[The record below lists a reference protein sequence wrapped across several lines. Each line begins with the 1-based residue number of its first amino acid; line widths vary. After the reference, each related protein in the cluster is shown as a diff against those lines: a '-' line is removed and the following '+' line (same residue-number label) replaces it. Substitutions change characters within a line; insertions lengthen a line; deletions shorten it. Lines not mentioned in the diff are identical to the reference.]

1 MVYFAPMSEPLR
13 AIYASDDGYVGL
25 AAISAVSL
33 LKHNPGA
40 QINLLGYKLK
50 SDSIELVRS
59 RIEQHGGSFCHFDV
73 TPLISKLELLK
84 VSHYTS
90 YAIFARMFI
99 PELIH
104 TDDRVLYLDCDTL
117 ITDRLDDLMGIDLHG
132 HAFALALDAVHP
144 AYKKVISLPPDKP
157 YYNSGVMLMDL
168 AAWRKHDCSRRFMEE
183 LAHPHGHVILP
194 EQDVIARMMGD
205 EVEPLPSKW
214 NFLSQFILQNRK
226 DSPAIYHFSG
236 NTLGRPWFTSSKH
249 PLREAYRQA
258 AAEANLPEVA
268 EQIRPLP
275 FEYKVQYWLYRLL
288 PQSLFT
294 PICNL
299 MYRTHIR
306 LAYGV

>member
-1 MVYFAPMSEPLR
+1 MNIV
-13 AIYASDDGYVGL
+13 YASDDGYVGL

-40 QINLLGYKLK
+40 RIHLLGYKLK
-50 SDSIELVRS
+50 AESIEIVRS
-59 RIEQHGGSFCHFDV
+59 RVERHGGSFSHFDV

-90 YAIFARMFI
+90 YAIFARIFI
-99 PELIH
+99 PELIR

-117 ITDRLDDLMGIDLHG
+117 VTDRLNDLMRIDLHG

-144 AYKKVISLPPDKP
+144 TYKKVISIPSNRP

-168 AAWRKHDCSRRFMEE
+168 AAWRSHDCSRRFMEE
-183 LAHPHGHVILP
+183 LTHPHGRIILP
-194 EQDVIARMMGD
+194 EQDVIARTMCD
-205 EVEPLPSKW
+205 EAEPLPPKW
-214 NFLSQFILQNRK
+214 NFLSQFILQRRK
-226 DSPAIYHFSG
+226 DTPAIYHFSG

-249 PLREAYRQA
+249 PLREAYRRA
-258 AAEANLPEVA
+258 AAEADLPEVA
-268 EQIRPLP
+268 EQIHPLP

-306 LAYGV
+306 LTYGV

>member
-1 MVYFAPMSEPLR
+1 MNIV
-13 AIYASDDGYVGL
+13 YASDDSYVGL

-40 QINLLGYKLK
+40 QINLLGYNLK
-50 SDSIELVRS
+50 PTSVELVRS
-59 RIEQHGGSFCHFDV
+59 RVQNHGGSFSHFDV
-73 TPLISKLELLK
+73 SPFINKLELLN

-99 PELIH
+99 PDLIR

-117 ITDRLDDLMGIDLHG
+117 VTDRLDDLMGIDLHG

-144 AYKKVISLPPDKP
+144 AYKKVISIPADRP

-168 AAWRKHDCSRRFMEE
+168 AAWRDHDCSRRFMEE
-183 LAHPHGHVILP
+183 LTHPHGRVILP
-194 EQDVIARMMGD
+194 EQDVIARTMGD

-214 NFLSQFILQNRK
+214 NFLSQFILQRRK
-226 DSPAIYHFSG
+226 DAPAIYHFSG

-249 PLREAYRQA
+249 PLRATYRQA

-275 FEYKVQYWLYRLL
+275 FEYSVQHWLYRLL
-288 PQSLFT
+288 PQTLFT

-306 LAYGV
+306 LTYGV

>member
-1 MVYFAPMSEPLR
+1 MVYFAPMSKSLKV
-13 AIYASDDGYVGL
+13 IYASDDGYVGL

-50 SDSIELVRS
+50 PASIELVRS
-59 RIEQHGGSFCHFDV
+59 RVERHGGSFAHFDV

-99 PELIH
+99 PELIR

-117 ITDRLDDLMGIDLHG
+117 VTDRLDDLMGLDLHG
-132 HAFALALDAVHP
+132 HAFALAIDAVHP
-144 AYKKVISLPPDKP
+144 VYKKVISIPADRP

-168 AAWRKHDCSRRFMEE
+168 AAWKSHGCSGRFMEE
-183 LAHPHGHVILP
+183 LTHPHGRVILP
-194 EQDVIARMMGD
+194 EQDVIARTMCD
-205 EVEPLPSKW
+205 EVEPLPPKW
-214 NFLSQFILQNRK
+214 NFLSQFILQRRK
-226 DSPAIYHFSG
+226 DTPAIYHFSG

-258 AAEANLPEVA
+258 AAEAGLPEIA
-268 EQIRPLP
+268 EQLRPMS
-275 FEYKVQYWLYRLL
+275 FEYRLQYWLFRLL
-288 PQSLFT
+288 PHVLFR

-299 MYRTHIR
+299 LYRVHIK
-306 LAYGV
+306 LTYGV

>member
-33 LKHNPGA
+33 LKYNPGA

-50 SDSIELVRS
+50 PESIELIRS
-59 RIEQHGGSFCHFDV
+59 RIERHGGSFRHFDV
-73 TPLISKLELLK
+73 TPLIGKLESLK

-104 TDDRVLYLDCDTL
+104 TDDHVLYLDCDTL
-117 ITDRLDDLMGIDLHG
+117 VTDRLDDLMNLELHG

-168 AAWRKHDCSRRFMEE
+168 AAWREHDCSRRFIEE
-183 LAHPHGHVILP
+183 LAHPHGRIILP
-194 EQDVIARMMGD
+194 EQDVIARTMGD
-205 EVEPLPSKW
+205 EVEPLPPKW
-214 NFLSQFILQNRK
+214 NFLSQFILQRRK
-226 DSPAIYHFSG
+226 DTPAIYHFSG

-258 AAEANLPEVA
+258 AAEAELPEVA
-268 EQIRPLP
+268 EQRCPLP
-275 FEYKVQYWLYRLL
+275 LEYKVQYWLYRLL
-288 PQSLFT
+288 PQVLFT

-299 MYRTHIR
+299 MYRAHIR
-306 LAYGV
+306 LTYGV

>member
-1 MVYFAPMSEPLR
+1 MSESLR

-50 SDSIELVRS
+50 STSIDLVRS
-59 RIEQHGGSFCHFDV
+59 RVEHHGGSFCHFDV
-73 TPLISKLELLK
+73 TPLVGNLELLK

-99 PELIH
+99 PELIR

-117 ITDRLDDLMGIDLHG
+117 VTDRLDDLMGIDLHG

-168 AAWRKHDCSRRFMEE
+168 AAWREHDCSRRFMEE
-183 LAHPHGHVILP
+183 LMHPHGRIILP
-194 EQDVIARMMGD
+194 EQDVIARTMGD
-205 EVEPLPSKW
+205 EVEPLPPKW
-214 NFLSQFILQNRK
+214 NFLSQFILQRRTDK
-226 DSPAIYHFSG
+226 PAIYHFSG

-258 AAEANLPEVA
+258 AAEAGLPEIA
-268 EQIRPLP
+268 DLHRSLPL
-275 FEYKVQYWLYRLL
+275 EYKVQYWLYRLL
-288 PQSLFT
+288 PQALFT

-306 LAYGV
+306 LTYGV

>member
-1 MVYFAPMSEPLR
+1 MVYFAQMSEPLR
-13 AIYASDDGYVGL
+13 TIYASDDGYVGL
-25 AAISAVSL
+25 ATISAVSL
-33 LKHNPGA
+33 LKYNPGA

-50 SDSIELVRS
+50 PESIELIRS
-59 RIEQHGGSFCHFDV
+59 RVEQHGGSFSHFDV
-73 TPLISKLELLK
+73 TPLISKLESLK

-99 PELIH
+99 PELIR

-117 ITDRLDDLMGIDLHG
+117 ITDRLDDLMNLELHG

-168 AAWRKHDCSRRFMEE
+168 AAWRSHNCSLRFKEE
-183 LAHPHGHVILP
+183 LTHPHGRIILP
-194 EQDVIARMMGD
+194 EQDVIARTMGD

-214 NFLSQFILQNRK
+214 NFLSQFILQRRTDK
-226 DSPAIYHFSG
+226 PAIYHFSG
-236 NTLGRPWFTSSKH
+236 TTLGRPWFTSSKH
-249 PLREAYRQA
+249 PMREAYRQA
-258 AAEANLPEVA
+258 ATEANLPDIA
-268 EQIRPLP
+268 EQQRSLP

-288 PQSLFT
+288 PQNLFT

-306 LAYGV
+306 LTYGV